1 MSGITEH
8 VANHAEEEL
17 KQNLEQK
24 KLWQIMTVKIVTGL
38 VQLRKVAMPRNAQV
52 TKRGY
57 QFPVISLVLNIF
69 IL

>member
-38 VQLRKVAMPRNAQV
+38 VQSRKVAMPRNAQV
-52 TKRGY
+52 TKRG
-57 QFPVISLVLNIF
+57 
-69 IL
+69 